1 MGASNSSSSTEKKR
15 RKFSGITGRME
26 SIFLESDVNLGGFYN
41 IYDHKFSHPNKPFDL
56 PPTKIN
62 PENKTCDVFRGDDM
76 NIDLLLKILK
86 IDYQMAL
93 NIFIHSLDSSR
104 RKTTKEL
111 LQFAQRTN
119 NRTRIFLY
127 IRPCKQTILSQA
139 QTKENTP
146 GDQSFTH
153 VVTEVIFGLILLIRI
168 EVPDSL
174 ELRDVDKQLHS
185 FRKYLRQN
193 QSDDGEQTRSQSLD
207 DLKIISAW
215 SNDTRRFSPKNISD
229 IDKYI
234 KEWDFDQAKPLSFC
248 VRPIEI
254 ISHGKIGYNDIDFDT
269 IHNILSEFICLTNRL
284 DQVRGDFS
292 GAKKMEQLKGLQEK
306 FKHSLKKAVADAR
319 RRPEDQSVL
328 ESIIHQD
335 DYRLLIEKLDEFEGR
350 IQPTTGDPPA
360 HGASLQ
366 KSSDESIPNILLLG
380 ETGVGKSTFIN
391 ALVNYLK
398 FDTFA
403 EAQTNGPV
411 VVVPAKFFIT
421 TNENFKDEVI
431 EFGTPDP
438 TEVHNRVGQS
448 VTQQCKTYLIS
459 IKGNAYINIIDTPGI
474 GDTRGSEVD
483 EQNIQNI
490 SLAIKAA
497 KKLTAV
503 CILLKP
509 NVSRTDMS
517 FRSNLT
523 RLLDLLDISTQ
534 KNILFC
540 FTNTRSTS
548 YLPGDT
554 APLLTKM
561 LKTLRD
567 DPIPYERSNIFC
579 FDSESFRY
587 LAAVKNQIPFE
598 DHQKLEYRESWRR
611 SVAES
616 KRWLATV
623 LSLHAALVSTQALN
637 HRLRHE
643 EQKNTASSK
652 KSGMDAHP
660 DSRPH
665 ELPPNLSHSYLQSE
679 SNADHQ
685 CPPQPYPRSGKHTF
699 HQHPPQPHPQ
709 SGIYGRSQSMGG
721 KNQDP
726 DNLAF

>member
-15 RKFSGITGRME
+15 RKSSGITGRME
-26 SIFLESDVNLGGFYN
+26 SISLESDVKLGGFYR
-41 IYDHKFSHPNKPFDL
+41 IHDHEFSRQTKHFKL
-56 PPTKIN
+56 SPTEIKL
-62 PENKTCDVFRGDDM
+62 EKKLCDVFHGDHM
-76 NIDLLLKILK
+76 NIDLLLTRLK

-93 NIFIHSLDSSR
+93 NIFIHSLDSSKR
-104 RKTTKEL
+104 NPTKEL
-111 LQFAQRTN
+111 LTFAQRTN
-119 NRTRIFLY
+119 DRTRIFLY
-127 IRPCKQTILSQA
+127 VRPYKQTIPSQA
-139 QTKENTP
+139 QTKENTS

-174 ELRDVDKQLHS
+174 ELRGVDKQLNS
-185 FRKYLRQN
+185 FRNYLRQN
-193 QSDDGEQTRSQSLD
+193 QSDDGKQMRSQSLD

-215 SNDTRRFSPKNISD
+215 SNEERSFSPENISD
-229 IDKYI
+229 VEKHI
-234 KEWDFDQAKPLSFC
+234 KNWDLNEAKPLSFC
-248 VRPIEI
+248 LRPIETK
-254 ISHGKIGYNDIDFDT
+254 SHRKNDYNDIDFDT
-269 IHNILSEFICLTNRL
+269 IHNILSELIGLTTRL
-284 DQVRGDFS
+284 DQAREGSS
-292 GAKKMEQLKGLQEK
+292 GSDKMDRLEQLEGLQEK

-350 IQPTTGDPPA
+350 IQSRTSDPPA

-398 FDTFA
+398 FDTF
-403 EAQTNGPV
+403 EKAQTNGPV
-411 VVVPAKFFIT
+411 MVVPAKFVIT

-431 EFGTPDP
+431 EFGTSDP

-448 VTQQCKTYLIS
+448 VTQQCKTHRIS

-474 GDTRGSEVD
+474 GDTRGLEVD
-483 EQNIQNI
+483 EKNIQNI
-490 SLAIKAA
+490 FLAIKAA

-509 NVSRTDMS
+509 NVSRTDIS

-523 RLLDLLDISTQ
+523 RLFDLLDISTQ

-554 APLLTKM
+554 APLLKKM
-561 LKTLRD
+561 LKTLRGY
-567 DPIPYERSNIFC
+567 PIPYERSNIFC

-587 LAAVKNQIPFE
+587 LVAIKNKIPFE
-598 DHQKLEYRESWRR
+598 EHQKLEYKESWGR
-611 SVAES
+611 SAAES
-616 KRWLATV
+616 GRWLGTV
-623 LSLHAALVSTQALN
+623 LSLHAALVSTQPSN
-637 HRLRHE
+637 HRLGNGD
-643 EQKNTASSK
+643 QKIKDCSA
-652 KSGMDAHP
+652 KSRVIP
-660 DSRPH
+660 DPEHNGGHDEHDSISR
-665 ELPPNLSHSYLQSE
+665 
-679 SNADHQ
+679 
-685 CPPQPYPRSGKHTF
+685 F
-699 HQHPPQPHPQ
+699 
-709 SGIYGRSQSMGG
+709 
-721 KNQDP
+721 
-726 DNLAF
+726 